1 MALAVACR
9 PPQPQTVR
17 GILVDVQSPSI
28 LRVESFTVRA
38 EDGRELRFE
47 AAPNFNQGV
56 QHAMSPGHMREHMA
70 LADAVTVTFREE
82 DGRLVALSAVD

>member
-1 MALAVACR
+1 MALAVACG